1 MPINKGYRQG
11 RRAGEMSG
19 HLMTPTMVE
28 TPNFDDWDWG
38 VLVDIKNRALAL
50 LQPAPAE
57 ADKTEATR

>member
-1 MPINKGYRQG
+1 
-11 RRAGEMSG
+11 MSG